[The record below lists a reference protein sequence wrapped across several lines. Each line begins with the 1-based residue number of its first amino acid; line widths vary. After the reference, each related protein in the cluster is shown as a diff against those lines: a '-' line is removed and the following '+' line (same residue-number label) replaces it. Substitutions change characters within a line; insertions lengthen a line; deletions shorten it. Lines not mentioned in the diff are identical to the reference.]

1 MCEQD
6 EDDVGKT
13 HTTYTHDDYVFTHM
27 TRRFCDLATVAFYFG
42 SQADPYT

>member
-1 MCEQD
+1 MESKTKTMWEQ
-6 EDDVGKT
+6 T
-13 HTTYTHDDYVFTHM
+13 HKTYTHDDYVFTHM